1 MNIHRTQDIIDKG
14 EISSLLFQPEDV
26 IPDSLLELSIKSL
39 NSIQGIN
46 LKGYGDG
53 IETEE
58 TYPYSQEILGIHVKA
73 ESQTEPTLLKP
84 IKESTSIVGIDVSNT
99 KIGETENGAIYAFR
113 GSIVWR
119 DGESYRFIRCGPLI
133 FHLQEAF
140 LTEFHFQGGSG
151 KTPILS
157 RLRNIFE
164 RNLQLAATKS
174 FRDIILLLDGS
185 LTAGTPDNPSR
196 LLLEL
201 LEESREKGNTVIAI
215 SKSTKLVINGKNITS
230 LIRELRKPCFISI
243 DSYVKPLFP
252 THPVHL
258 MGKIFVAKLAK
269 DGFPFRVDIDRM
281 APIQDPKISLGLLLG
296 NELLEGGY
304 PETLRL
310 AHILSKFTESET
322 LAISSFLAGK
332 YRLRIPPRF
341 DLRKALFGPF
351 GSGVE
356 TIQ

>member
-1 MNIHRTQDIIDKG
+1 MNIHRTQEIIGKG
-14 EISSLLFQPEDV
+14 EISSLLFQPESI
-26 IPDSLLELSIKSL
+26 IPNSLLELSLKSL

-46 LKGYGDG
+46 LKRDGDG
-53 IETEE
+53 IEPEE
-58 TYPYSQEILGIHVKA
+58 SYPYRQKILRIHI
-73 ESQTEPTLLKP
+73 ETEGQEPTLLEP
-84 IKESTSIVGIDVSNT
+84 LKEQTSIVGIDVSNT
-99 KIGETENGAIYAFR
+99 KVGETDNGTIYAFR

-119 DGESYRFIRCGPLI
+119 DKESYKFIRCGPLI

-140 LTEFHFQGGSG
+140 LTELHLQKESG

-174 FRDIILLLDGS
+174 FRNVILLLDGS

-201 LEESREKGNTVIAI
+201 LEESRKNRNTVIAI

-230 LIRELRKPCFISI
+230 LIKGLRKPCFISI
-243 DSYVKPLFP
+243 DPYVKSLFP

-258 MGKIFVAKLAK
+258 MGKVFVAKLAK

-281 APIQDPKISLGLLLG
+281 APIQNPKTSLGLLLG

-310 AHILSKFTESET
+310 AHILSKFTESEA
-322 LAISSFLAGK
+322 LAINGFLAGK
-332 YRLRIPPRF
+332 YRLRLSMRF

-351 GSGVE
+351 SSGVE
-356 TIQ
+356 TT